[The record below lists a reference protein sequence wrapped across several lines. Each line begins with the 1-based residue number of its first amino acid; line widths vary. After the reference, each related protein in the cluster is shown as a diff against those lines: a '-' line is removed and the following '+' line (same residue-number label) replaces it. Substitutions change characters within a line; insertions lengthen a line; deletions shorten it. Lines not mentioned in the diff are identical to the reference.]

1 MTPWA
6 MTKIM
11 TQASQFYAVNV
22 PVGDLEFGLGVLY
35 MRRHNTREMSNAYK
49 VKVSL
54 ASR

>member
-22 PVGDLEFGLGVLY
+22 PVGDLELGLGVLY
-35 MRRHNTREMSNAYK
+35 MRRHDAREMCNAYEPK
-49 VKVSL
+49 
-54 ASR
+54 